1 MNTTDST
8 SYAGGEGGGVEEI
21 ESINSIEEGQ
31 TLMELNVFLCL
42 DFYHAVIYLQTF
54 KVLGPLC

>member
-1 MNTTDST
+1 MNTTDSVSCT
-8 SYAGGEGGGVEEI
+8 RRGQWGGGGGGGET

-42 DFYHAVIYLQTF
+42 DLYHAVIYS
-54 KVLGPLC
+54 